1 MTDHGSATGAFDIH
15 IQCFPWPNNETQR
28 SKGVFFLFKQLWR
41 VYPQWT
47 KWEKKRIKLSP
58 VKRNHYIFKNFDLYI
73 RK

>member
-1 MTDHGSATGAFDIH
+1 MEVLLEHLIFTFNVFLGQIMKPKDLKVF
-15 IQCFPWPNNETQR
+15 
-28 SKGVFFLFKQLWR
+28 FFLFKQLWR

-47 KWEKKRIKLSP
+47 KWEKKTIKVSP